1 MCISC
6 GCDEPEA
13 NHGNSKHIT
22 LKQFRDA
29 AQAAEVDMGQLLK
42 NIEEGFK
49 RYARVKITSVVGWG
63 APRRPPQPIPAI
75 AWTSSVSGA
84 GLPSLLAAGR

>member
-13 NHGNSKHIT
+13 NHGNHKHIT
-22 LKQFRDA
+22 LKQFKDA

-49 RYARVKITSVVGWG
+49 RYARVQVK
-63 APRRPPQPIPAI
+63 
-75 AWTSSVSGA
+75 
-84 GLPSLLAAGR
+84 

>member
-13 NHGNSKHIT
+13 NHGNPKHIT
-22 LKQFRDA
+22 LKQFKDA
-29 AQAAEVDMGQLLK
+29 AEAAEVNMEQLLE

-49 RYARVKITSVVGWG
+49 RYTDVKK
-63 APRRPPQPIPAI
+63 
-75 AWTSSVSGA
+75 
-84 GLPSLLAAGR
+84 

>member
-13 NHGNSKHIT
+13 DHGNPKNIT

-42 NIEEGFK
+42 NIDEGFK
-49 RYARVKITSVVGWG
+49 RYAGVNKK
-63 APRRPPQPIPAI
+63 
-75 AWTSSVSGA
+75 
-84 GLPSLLAAGR
+84 

>member
-22 LKQFRDA
+22 LKQFKDA

-49 RYARVKITSVVGWG
+49 RYARVKIK
-63 APRRPPQPIPAI
+63 
-75 AWTSSVSGA
+75 
-84 GLPSLLAAGR
+84 

>member
-13 NHGNSKHIT
+13 NHGNAKHLT
-22 LKQFRDA
+22 LKQFKDA
-29 AQAAEVDMGQLLK
+29 AEAAEVDLPQLLK

-49 RYARVKITSVVGWG
+49 RYAGVRKS
-63 APRRPPQPIPAI
+63 
-75 AWTSSVSGA
+75 
-84 GLPSLLAAGR
+84 